1 MRPDV
6 RRLLLFRLLAVAAV
20 LAPAGGCTPGAD
32 TPLLR
37 VVATDPGADAMLG
50 PQQRFHI
57 RFSLTSSVPLV
68 VTLDPY
74 FQREPLSAN
83 LGTSAPVTLPAGG
96 GTAVAHL
103 FFWGDHATR
112 VDEIRLVARVPKK
125 PDIVTETS
133 LPVKLAWVAREMPAR
148 QPAAWVTEARSSK
161 ADPPA
166 QALDE
171 RSQWLVF
178 GAVLVAVA
186 LSGFTSRWLRRRWRA
201 RQDGE

>member
-1 MRPDV
+1 MRFCV
-6 RRLLLFRLLAVAAV
+6 HRLLLFRLTAVATVCV
-20 LAPAGGCTPGAD
+20 LAGACAPVAD
-32 TPLLR
+32 APRLR
-37 VVATDPGADAMLG
+37 VEATDPGADAMLG

-57 RFSLTSSVPLV
+57 RFSLASSVPLV

-96 GTAVAHL
+96 ATAVAHL

-125 PDIVTETS
+125 PEIVAETV

-148 QPAAWVTEARSSK
+148 EPAAWVAAARNGNGDT
-161 ADPPA
+161 AMN
-166 QALDE
+166 ALDE

-178 GAVLVAVA
+178 GAVIIAVA
-186 LSGFTSRWLRRRWRA
+186 LSGFTSRWLRRRWHA
-201 RQDGE
+201 RKRDG